1 MRIYVCDYRLLL
13 GAFNSRVT
21 RERKLKNESAV
32 RRDMMGREGGEKKE
46 ILARA
51 RTLVFPENLH
61 CQPSPIPDRLHGE
74 MRIFHV
80 RGCII
85 EISAL
90 GRIKSG
96 RRDQWLTRI
105 VGAVRKIPYLHTKI
119 RARPLAR

>member
-1 MRIYVCDYRLLL
+1 
-13 GAFNSRVT
+13 
-21 RERKLKNESAV
+21 
-32 RRDMMGREGGEKKE
+32 MMEGKKKRKKE

-61 CQPSPIPDRLHGE
+61 RQPSPIPDRLHGE

-105 VGAVRKIPYLHTKI
+105 VGAVRKIPYLHTKL
-119 RARPLAR
+119 RACPFAR